1 MPVNLSISKNM
12 QLELRE
18 HLFKVKELRKKG
30 VPDIPTEEASA
41 QLRKMLEEKAM
52 NVQS

>member
-18 HLFKVKELRKKG
+18 RLFEVEELRKKG
-30 VPDIPTEEASA
+30 VLDIPAGEASA
-41 QLRKMLEEKAM
+41 QLRKMLAEKAM